1 VNADAG
7 LNRGAAG
14 SRTPRESWSVGVAFS
29 LPLFEGFAPTAEV
42 QAQRAFLEASRF
54 DETATRQ
61 RIEGE
66 VWDAYLFEDE
76 SASRL
81 DNARALFDAA
91 RENLEAAQ
99 ESYRL
104 GLGSMIALVDAR
116 TAFTDAERIL
126 IQAQYDRRHR
136 PGDPGSGSGL
146 RLLQGESSMTGK
158 AWLGVGALLVLAVAG
173 WFTLRPTGDRD
184 QQTQE
189 VHTVGRRD
197 ISATVM
203 AMGVVRPMVGA
214 EVKVG
219 SRVSGVVT
227 RLRANIGD
235 HVRAGEVIAEIDDA
249 EFRARLVQ
257 SEASLARA
265 RAEAEL
271 AEVNLER
278 LETMVE
284 REFVSRQQVD
294 VAESALQVALA
305 QEKLAEANLES
316 ARIQLSYTRI
326 TAPVSGVVASV
337 ATQEGE
343 TVAASFAAP
352 TFVNIIDL
360 DRLEVQAYVDETD
373 IGRIQEGQAA
383 RFSVDSYPAEEFE
396 GVVTAIYPKAVIQDN
411 VVNYVVTVEITDR
424 KDRTLRPEMTAAVT
438 IVLEP
443 RADVLA
449 VPAVAVGRDRAE
461 RFVTVMENGM
471 PVRRTVR
478 VGWTQGGWTEIT
490 DGLAEGERVLLP
502 QR

>member
-1 VNADAG
+1 MKRSAWVG
-7 LNRGAAG
+7 L
-14 SRTPRESWSVGVAFS
+14 VAV
-29 LPLFEGFAPTAEV
+29 LVLLALGWFALRPSTDGNQ
-42 QAQRAFLEASRF
+42 QAQE
-54 DETATRQ
+54 
-61 RIEGE
+61 
-66 VWDAYLFEDE
+66 Y
-76 SASRL
+76 
-81 DNARALFDAA
+81 
-91 RENLEAAQ
+91 
-99 ESYRL
+99 
-104 GLGSMIALVDAR
+104 
-116 TAFTDAERIL
+116 
-126 IQAQYDRRHR
+126 
-136 PGDPGSGSGL
+136 
-146 RLLQGESSMTGK
+146 
-158 AWLGVGALLVLAVAG
+158 
-173 WFTLRPTGDRD
+173 
-184 QQTQE
+184 
-189 VHTVGRRD
+189 HTVGRRD
-197 ISATVM
+197 ISATVL

-249 EFRARLVQ
+249 EFRTRVTQ
-257 SEASLARA
+257 NEASLAKA

-271 AEVNLER
+271 ARVNLER
-278 LETMVE
+278 VATMAE
-284 REFVSRQQVD
+284 REFVSQEQVD
-294 VAESALQVALA
+294 VAESAFQVALA

-326 TAPVSGVVASV
+326 TAPVGGVVASV

>member
-1 VNADAG
+1 
-7 LNRGAAG
+7 
-14 SRTPRESWSVGVAFS
+14 
-29 LPLFEGFAPTAEV
+29 
-42 QAQRAFLEASRF
+42 
-54 DETATRQ
+54 
-61 RIEGE
+61 
-66 VWDAYLFEDE
+66 
-76 SASRL
+76 
-81 DNARALFDAA
+81 
-91 RENLEAAQ
+91 
-99 ESYRL
+99 
-104 GLGSMIALVDAR
+104 
-116 TAFTDAERIL
+116 
-126 IQAQYDRRHR
+126 
-136 PGDPGSGSGL
+136 
-146 RLLQGESSMTGK
+146 MTGK
-158 AWLGVGALLVLAVAG
+158 AWIGVGALLVLAVAG
-173 WFTLRPTGDRD
+173 WFTLRPAGGGD

-257 SEASLARA
+257 NEASLAKA

-271 AEVNLER
+271 ARTNLER
-278 LETMVE
+278 METMVE

-294 VAESALQVALA
+294 VAENALQVALA

-352 TFVNIIDL
+352 TFLNIIDL

-424 KDRTLRPEMTAAVT
+424 KGQTLRPEMTAAVT

-449 VPAVAVGRDRAE
+449 VPAAAVGRDRAE
-461 RFVTVMENGM
+461 RFVTVLEGGA

-490 DGLAEGERVLLP
+490 EGLAEGEQVLLP

>member
-1 VNADAG
+1 
-7 LNRGAAG
+7 
-14 SRTPRESWSVGVAFS
+14 
-29 LPLFEGFAPTAEV
+29 
-42 QAQRAFLEASRF
+42 
-54 DETATRQ
+54 
-61 RIEGE
+61 
-66 VWDAYLFEDE
+66 
-76 SASRL
+76 
-81 DNARALFDAA
+81 
-91 RENLEAAQ
+91 
-99 ESYRL
+99 
-104 GLGSMIALVDAR
+104 
-116 TAFTDAERIL
+116 
-126 IQAQYDRRHR
+126 
-136 PGDPGSGSGL
+136 
-146 RLLQGESSMTGK
+146 MTGK
-158 AWLGVGALLVLAVAG
+158 AWIGVGALLVLAVAG

-235 HVRAGEVIAEIDDA
+235 HVQAGEVIAEIDDA

-271 AEVNLER
+271 AKVNLER

>member
-1 VNADAG
+1 MKGIAWVG
-7 LNRGAAG
+7 L
-14 SRTPRESWSVGVAFS
+14 VG
-29 LPLFEGFAPTAEV
+29 
-42 QAQRAFLEASRF
+42 
-54 DETATRQ
+54 
-61 RIEGE
+61 I
-66 VWDAYLFEDE
+66 
-76 SASRL
+76 
-81 DNARALFDAA
+81 
-91 RENLEAAQ
+91 
-99 ESYRL
+99 
-104 GLGSMIALVDAR
+104 
-116 TAFTDAERIL
+116 
-126 IQAQYDRRHR
+126 
-136 PGDPGSGSGL
+136 
-146 RLLQGESSMTGK
+146 
-158 AWLGVGALLVLAVAG
+158 LVLAVIG

-184 QQTQE
+184 QEAQE
-189 VHTVGRRD
+189 AHTVGRRD

-203 AMGVVRPMVGA
+203 AMGMVRPMVGA

-249 EFRARLVQ
+249 EFRARVAQ
-257 SEASLARA
+257 NEASLAKA

-271 AEVNLER
+271 ARVNLDR
-278 LETMVE
+278 LGTMAE

-294 VAESALQVALA
+294 AAESALQVALA
-305 QEKLAEANLES
+305 QERLAEANLES

-396 GVVTAIYPKAVIQDN
+396 GIVTAIYPKAVIQDN

-461 RFVTVMENGM
+461 RFVTVLENGTL
-471 PVRRTVR
+471 VRRTVR